1 MIVPRKVPFAAR
13 KKRDEN
19 IAFRTY
25 LKWKADEKD
34 ETKRGNQL

>member
-19 IAFRTY
+19 MCISYIF
-25 LKWKADEKD
+25 EV
-34 ETKRGNQL
+34 ECG